1 MGPIDRK
8 LYSLGYTIQEEDS
21 NSYTYVRSLNIAGS
35 GFGYSHKVKI
45 VGTKRKVI
53 LQSSM
58 IGESCD
64 WGKECAM
71 PISREE
77 LRLFYLKMAA
87 FKLDKWFK
95 RVILKRFS

>member
-45 VGTKRKVI
+45 VGTKKKVI

-58 IGESCD
+58 IG
-64 WGKECAM
+64 G
-71 PISREE
+71 E
-77 LRLFYLKMAA
+77 LRLG
-87 FKLDKWFK
+87 K
-95 RVILKRFS
+95 RVCNAYQPGRIKAVLLENDDVQAR